1 MINSKIIAELA
12 GVSRSTVTRVLN
24 NYPDISSKTR
34 EKVLKIIKEHEYY
47 PNISAQKLVGKK
59 SGIIGLLVY
68 TGESSKKR
76 GEYKKITESLYYS
89 ELISKIID
97 AGEELGY
104 LILVSYIN
112 RENTSWEKIFA
123 NGVIDGA
130 LVISGGKRYKE
141 IEKLINSKNKIV
153 LLDYEKKIEGK
164 NVTSINSNN
173 FEGGYKGT
181 EYLIKK
187 GHRDILYITGELKRK
202 STILRV
208 RGYQKCLKDNQ
219 ILINKVIPGKFN
231 KESGKEII
239 NNLMRENK
247 EFKYTAILCGN
258 DYIAFGVIEGLKE
271 NGLKVPEDIS
281 VIGYDNMELCEYTT
295 PKITSINHLDK
306 NIAKKALIKLIN
318 ILEDKE
324 EEAIETEIEIIE
336 RESVKKLS
344 K

>member
-34 EKVLKIIKEHEYY
+34 EKVLKIIKEYEYY

-112 RENTSWEKIFA
+112 RKNTSWEKI
-123 NGVIDGA
+123 
-130 LVISGGKRYKE
+130 GGKRYKE

-202 STILRV
+202 STILRA
-208 RGYQKCLKDNQ
+208 RGYQKCLEDNQ
-219 ILINKVIPGKFN
+219 LLINKVIPGKFN

-239 NNLMRENK
+239 NNLLRENK
-247 EFKYTAILCGN
+247 KFKYTAILCGN

-271 NGLKVPEDIS
+271 NGLKVPEDVS

-295 PKITSINHLDK
+295 PKITSISHLDK

-324 EEAIETEIEIIE
+324 EEAIETKIEIIE